1 MGTGGYSGGYYYI
14 SFDMWE
20 ASTNAGANTSNI
32 GWALYIVPDPA
43 WYNAYYLDANA
54 GSWSVSIN
62 GYGWSGNY
70 NYDFRGGNDSAKL
83 IAHSDW
89 SGQAVQ
95 GHNTNGSGSS
105 SGSAGASD
113 SLLGSASAGGSCGL
127 TDFVRLPGTSSFASG
142 PTRSIRSVSA
152 TLNAVTNYGSSL
164 SYYMDYATWNGSSW
178 SSYTG
183 QQNNTSRSFTFP
195 SLSLGTTYRFRGYAA
210 DSEGTGGSV
219 TSDVAI
225 PNVPSAPASCSVTTP
240 AGRSV
245 TVTSGTAAG
254 NGATVTAYY
263 AQQSSDNGVTW
274 KNAAG
279 TVNGSDLMTAQSIV
293 YNNLIGGATYKFRV
307 YAANEMGS
315 GATTTSAST
324 FVPSGG
330 KRYNGTA
337 FINASVASRRNE
349 TNTGWTPIATT
360 KKYVVS
366 GAITNA
372 VGNGTSVT
380 YTASNAF
387 SVSPANRVTVTGVT
401 PSAYNVVNAVVTA
414 ATATTFTVTSTAT
427 GTYSS
432 SPSSKAAGWME
443 FV

>member
-43 WYNAYYLDANA
+43 YYNAYNLNSNA

-62 GYGWSGNY
+62 GYGFSGNY
-70 NYDFRGGNDSAKL
+70 NYDFRYTDSAKL

-105 SGSAGASD
+105 SGSASASD
-113 SLLGSASAGGSCGL
+113 GLLGSASAGGSCGL
-127 TDFVRLPGTSSFASG
+127 TDFVRLPTTPSYSSG
-142 PTRSIRSVSA
+142 PTRTVRTVSM
-152 TLNAVTNYGSSL
+152 TLSPVTNYGSSL
-164 SYYMDYATWNGSSW
+164 NYYVDYSKNGGG
-178 SSYTG
+178 YTG
-183 QQNNTSRSFTFP
+183 QQANPSRTFSFTN
-195 SLSLGTTYRFRGYAA
+195 LDLGASYVFRGYAA

-219 TSDVAI
+219 TSSVSI

-245 TVTSGTAAG
+245 TVTSGSAAG

-274 KNAAG
+274 KSAAG
-279 TVNGSDLMTAQSIV
+279 TLNGSDLMTAQSIT
-293 YNNLIGGATYKFRV
+293 YSNLLGGATYKFRV
-307 YAANEMGS
+307 YAVNEMGS

-330 KRYNGTA
+330 KRYNGSS
-337 FINASVASRRNE
+337 FVNASTASRRNE
-349 TNTGWTPIATT
+349 SNTAWVPMTIT
-360 KKYVVS
+360 KKYVN
-366 GAITNA
+366 GAWTD
-372 VGNGTSVT
+372 
-380 YTASNAF
+380 
-387 SVSPANRVTVTGVT
+387 
-401 PSAYNVVNAVVTA
+401 
-414 ATATTFTVTSTAT
+414 
-427 GTYSS
+427 
-432 SPSSKAAGWME
+432 

>member
-1 MGTGGYSGGYYYI
+1 
-14 SFDMWE
+14 MWE
-20 ASTNAGANTSNI
+20 ASTNAAANTSNI
-32 GWALYIVPDPA
+32 GWALYIVPDPS
-43 WYNAYYLDANA
+43 WYNAYWLDANV

-62 GYGWSGNY
+62 GQSWGGGY
-70 NYDFRGGNDSAKL
+70 NFDFRYTDNAKL

-105 SGSAGASD
+105 SGSASTSD
-113 SLLGSASAGGSCGL
+113 AFLGDASAGGSCGL
-127 TDFVRLPGTSSFASG
+127 TDFVRVPTASSFSSG
-142 PTRSIRSVSA
+142 PSRSIRTVSA
-152 TLNAVTNYGSSL
+152 TLNSVTNYGSGL
-164 SYYMDYATWNGSSW
+164 TYYMDYATWNGSSW
-178 SSYTG
+178 SSYSGT
-183 QQNNTSRSFTFP
+183 QSNTTRSFSFP
-195 SLSLGTTYRFRGYAA
+195 SLALGTSYRFRGYAG
-210 DSEGTGGSV
+210 DSEGTGGAV

-225 PNVPSAPASCSVTTP
+225 PNVPSAPASIAVTTP

-245 TVTSGTAAG
+245 TITAGTAAN
-254 NGATVTAYY
+254 NGATVTSYI

-279 TVNGSDLMTAQSIV
+279 TLNGSDTMSAQSIT
-293 YNNLIGGATYKFRV
+293 YNNLVGGATYKFRV

-315 GATTTSAST
+315 GATTTSASI

-330 KRYNGTA
+330 KRYNGSA
-337 FINASVASRRNE
+337 FINASVASRRDA

-366 GAITNA
+366 GEITNA

-380 YTASNAF
+380 YTANNAF

-414 ATATTFTVTSTAT
+414 ATSTSFTVTSSAT

-432 SPSSKAAGWME
+432 SPTSKAAGWME

>member
-20 ASTNAGANTSNI
+20 ASTNPGANTSNV

-62 GYGWSGNY
+62 GYGFSGNY

-95 GHNTNGSGSS
+95 GHATNGSGSS
-105 SGSAGASD
+105 SGSASASD
-113 SLLGSASAGGSCGL
+113 GLLGSASAGGSCGL
-127 TDFVRLPGTSSFASG
+127 SDFVRLPGTPSFASG
-142 PTRSIRSVSA
+142 PSRSIRNVSA
-152 TLNAVTNYGSSL
+152 TLNGVASYGSGL
-164 SYYMDYATWNGSSW
+164 NYYMDYATWNGSSW
-178 SSYTG
+178 TSYGG
-183 QQNNTSRSFTFP
+183 QQSNTSRSFSF
-195 SLSLGTTYRFRGYAA
+195 SNLSLGTTYRFRGYAA
-210 DSEGTGGSV
+210 DSEGTGGTV

-225 PNVPSAPASCSVTTP
+225 PNVPSAPASISVTPP

-245 TVTSGTAAG
+245 TITAGAAAN
-254 NGATVTAYY
+254 NGAAITAYY

-274 KNAAG
+274 RNAAG
-279 TVNGSDLMTAQSIV
+279 TLNGSDTMTAQAITYSG
-293 YNNLIGGATYKFRV
+293 LLGGATYKFRV

-315 GATTTSAST
+315 GAVTTSAST

-330 KRYNGTA
+330 KRYNGSA
-337 FINASVASRRNE
+337 FVNASTASRRNA
-349 TNTGWTPIATT
+349 TNTAWVPMTIT
-360 KKYVVS
+360 KKYV
-366 GAITNA
+366 
-372 VGNGTSVT
+372 NGQWTD
-380 YTASNAF
+380 
-387 SVSPANRVTVTGVT
+387 
-401 PSAYNVVNAVVTA
+401 
-414 ATATTFTVTSTAT
+414 
-427 GTYSS
+427 
-432 SPSSKAAGWME
+432 